1 MKKIKK
7 MLLVIALC
15 SIGAIAQ
22 HSALNTSK
30 IFAGIGY
37 ASNANRN
44 QSLAL
49 AAADGAC
56 QVCMGIALV
65 GSGTTAGA
73 SLAVGLVISA

>member
-1 MKKIKK
+1 

-22 HSALNTSK
+22 HSAFNTSK
-30 IFAGIGY
+30 IFAGISY

-49 AAADGAC
+49 AGADGAC
-56 QVCMGIALV
+56 QVCMGIALA
-65 GSGTTAGA
+65 GSGAKAGA

>member
-1 MKKIKK
+1 
-7 MLLVIALC
+7 MLLLTALC

-22 HSALNTSK
+22 HSAFNTSK

-49 AAADGAC
+49 AGADGAC
-56 QVCMGIALV
+56 QVCMGIALD
-65 GSGTTAGA
+65 GSGAKAGA
-73 SLAVGLVISA
+73 SLAVGLVISAKS